1 MQQFIPIRRRARS
14 MFTTRRSAPAPGLF
28 TSLLLLGVMMP
39 LADPMAQSGPGHQR
53 PPPPIDRPSPVPA
66 SPTGVGAIDD
76 AIAIVGE
83 WLDRANREY
92 RDVVDRDLKVPTD
105 KALEAE
111 RAKQKPPAPQPRQP
125 LEQAAKPAETP
136 QAPANVAASTDDAT
150 RARQRAAEEARARAA
165 LQGTSPQSPQT
176 ATRTDGPRLEEPQT
190 QAEVQRK
197 REEEARKEA
206 ERRESERRMAEK
218 RENERKDAERLDAE
232 RREKERVVAEKREAE
247 RREAERRDAERVVA
261 EKREAER
268 RTAER
273 VDAEKREAERKA
285 REARQSPSVG
295 AAPRI
300 PSAGELAEEATKA
313 GTAALKSLE
322 KQLERAR
329 TAAQPD
335 ELRKDPV
342 RSSERRNEKPG
353 REVAEAGSS
362 VAPSGREA
370 RASARNGSR
379 RGNVERCQRAGYTI
393 DPPGIYVVQRG
404 DTLWSIARRHYD
416 RGIRYH
422 RIVRANP
429 GKISNPNLIFP
440 CQRFQLPALQRA
452 QLLIEWFAPESPAG
466 RRLMAWN
473 GLVPDTFSIG
483 PPSNRER
490 TDGALR
496 RRTPGHTSLNRADRI
511 STVRP

>member
-1 MQQFIPIRRRARS
+1 
-14 MFTTRRSAPAPGLF
+14 MFTTRRYAPAPGLF
-28 TSLLLLGVMMP
+28 TALLLIGVMMP
-39 LADPMAQSGPGHQR
+39 LADPVAQSGPGLQR
-53 PPPPIDRPSPVPA
+53 PPPPIDRPTPVPA

-111 RAKQKPPAPQPRQP
+111 RAKQKPVPPQPRQTV
-125 LEQAAKPAETP
+125 EQAAKPAEPP
-136 QAPANVAASTDDAT
+136 QPPTNAAAATDEAT
-150 RARQRAAEEARARAA
+150 RARQRAAEEARAKAA
-165 LQGTSPQSPQT
+165 LEGTLPQSPQA
-176 ATRTDGPRLEEPQT
+176 ATRTDGPRRDEAQT

-206 ERRESERRMAEK
+206 ERRETERRMAEK
-218 RENERKDAERLDAE
+218 RENDRKDAERREAE
-232 RREKERVVAEKREAE
+232 RREKERVAAEKRDGE
-247 RREAERRDAERVVA
+247 RREAERRDAERVAA

-268 RTAER
+268 RAGER
-273 VDAEKREAERKA
+273 ADADKREAERKA
-285 REARQSPSVG
+285 REARQGPSVG

-329 TAAQPD
+329 TAARPD
-335 ELRKDPV
+335 EPGKDTV
-342 RSSERRNEKPG
+342 RSSERGDDKPG

-370 RASARNGSR
+370 RVLARNGSR
-379 RGNVERCQRAGYTI
+379 RGNVKRCQRAGRTI
-393 DPPGIYVVQRG
+393 DPPGVYVVHRG

-429 GKISNPNLIFP
+429 GKISNPDLIFP

-490 TDGALR
+490 TDGAPR
-496 RRTPGHTSLNRADRI
+496 RRTPGHTSLTRADRI
-511 STVRP
+511 SIVRP